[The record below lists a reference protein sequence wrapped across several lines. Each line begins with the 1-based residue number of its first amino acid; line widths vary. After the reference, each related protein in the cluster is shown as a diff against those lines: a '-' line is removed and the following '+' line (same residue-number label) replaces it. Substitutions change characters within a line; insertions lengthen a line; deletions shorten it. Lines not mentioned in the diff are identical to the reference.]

1 LYYSLDCDHTT
12 DALITGTSRHYKP
25 PNDINMAETIASD
38 HVNHFGRVNHDH
50 VCHQPSGQA
59 CTLPKDTTIVI
70 MDVNSSADRFV
81 IWWPTENLFSR
92 LTIPVAQS
100 LITTLPERRWTT
112 ENTQDKLIRVK
123 TDLKTVDKYNK
134 SITYSREHC
143 GYVSRMSTNGMSFI
157 VNILHHQ
164 DMGRKGVK
172 IPIVCGRVTCSLAN
186 GIVYWIHRRLE
197 FLKDYACVNAD
208 GQVVHIFRKG
218 DKSCFVHGIDPGTNL
233 LRVTSRDV
241 EHSGLEMRVDISAD
255 AVKPDT
261 GYHPEDRGFHRP
273 NTDYTYNEGYWVEV
287 DLVAPGSAEAA
298 MHENALT
305 EVRWEG
311 EVPVRTVDPFAAV
324 EMPEP
329 SFVRGG
335 W

>member
-1 LYYSLDCDHTT
+1 
-12 DALITGTSRHYKP
+12 
-25 PNDINMAETIASD
+25 MIASD
-38 HVNHFGRVNHDH
+38 HVNHFGRVNRDYL
-50 VCHQPSGQA
+50 CYQPNGHA
-59 CTLPKDTTIVI
+59 FTLPKDTTIVI

-81 IWWPTENLFSR
+81 IWWPDRNLHSR
-92 LTIPVAQS
+92 LTIPTAQS

-123 TDLKTVDKYNK
+123 ADLKTVDKHGR

-143 GYVSRMSTNGMSFI
+143 GYVSRMSANGMSFI
-157 VNILHHQ
+157 VNILHHH
-164 DMGRKGVK
+164 DMGRKGAK

-218 DKSCFVHGIDPGTNL
+218 DTSCFVRGFYPGTTL

-241 EHSGLEMRVDISAD
+241 EENGLEMRVDISAD

-261 GYHPEDRGFHRP
+261 SYHAEDRGLHRP
-273 NTDYTYNEGYWVEV
+273 NTDNIYREGHWVEADFV
-287 DLVAPGSAEAA
+287 EPGSAEAV
-298 MHENALT
+298 MYDSALP
-305 EVRWEG
+305 EVRWAD
-311 EVPVRTVDPFAAV
+311 EVPVRTVDPYATHTG
-324 EMPEP
+324 PEP
-329 SFVRGG
+329 SFIYQSRMAGEG
-335 W
+335 SEGFSDDQEWC